1 MPLNG
6 QKGLIDD
13 LVDATTRFDSR
24 RTPSLSA
31 DIAPSLAHALDD
43 GPWTGF
49 QKRAG
54 VLAILAV
61 VLDGF
66 DIQLIG
72 VAIPA
77 LMKAWS
83 LPREAFV
90 AVLGLGLVAMSV
102 GTAVSGWLGDRV
114 GRKTTLMAS
123 MALFGLGTLVSAG
136 ADGMA
141 PFLASRLAASL
152 GLGGAMPSAVALLS
166 EFTPVRRRSF
176 MVTFGMICTPVGG
189 VMAGLVAAWLLPAQG
204 WPALFIVGGVLPL
217 VLALVIGLA
226 LPESPQ
232 FLATKPARRPQLE
245 CIARRLGAT
254 IDEDVPQV
262 SRPSMPAAKVGYR
275 ALLTSDERAT
285 SLLLWLQFLGVLT
298 AAYTVFNWL
307 PVFSV
312 SRGLDMAAAGTLL
325 AAFNF
330 GGMAGALMG
339 ALLIDRLGSRWLTVT
354 FGVGGAAA
362 CVLALGAFGA
372 GATMPVRVAALA
384 LAGLFIAGLQ
394 PMLFAIAANAYPAA
408 RRSTGIGAA
417 LAIGRLGAI
426 ASSFIGSVL
435 VGAGAGAFFAFLCT
449 MMLTV
454 TVALWLMPRHVPARR
469 GNQLG
474 V

>member
-1 MPLNG
+1 
-6 QKGLIDD
+6 LI
-13 LVDATTRFDSR
+13 AAPGSA
-24 RTPSLSA
+24 PSLS
-31 DIAPSLAHALDD
+31 HALDE
-43 GPWTGF
+43 GRWTWF

-77 LMKAWS
+77 LMEAWS

-102 GTAVSGWLGDRV
+102 GTAVSGWLGDRI
-114 GRKTTLMAS
+114 GRKTTLITS
-123 MALFGLGTLVSAG
+123 MVLFGLGTLGSAMAG
-136 ADGMA
+136 GMGL
-141 PFLASRLAASL
+141 FLAGRLVASI

-189 VMAGLVAAWLLPAQG
+189 VMAGLVAAWLLPSQG
-204 WPALFIVGGVLPL
+204 WPALFVVGGVLPL
-217 VLALVIGLA
+217 VLAMVIAIA

-232 FLATKPARRPQLE
+232 FLATKPGRRRQLE
-245 CIARRLGAT
+245 RIAGRLGAE
-254 IDEDVPQV
+254 IRDDVAPPLTGAGSV
-262 SRPSMPAAKVGYR
+262 AKEGYR
-275 ALLTSDERAT
+275 ALLSSGERAT
-285 SLLLWLQFLGVLT
+285 SLLLWFQFAGVLT
-298 AAYTVFNWL
+298 AAFTVFNWL

-330 GGMAGALMG
+330 GGMGGALVG
-339 ALLIDRLGSRWLTVT
+339 ALLIDRRGSRGLTVI
-354 FGVGGAAA
+354 
-362 CVLALGAFGA
+362 FGA
-372 GATMPVRVAALA
+372 GGALACLLALAAFRAGAPMPVLVATLA

-394 PMLFAIAANAYPAA
+394 PMLFAIAANAYPVS
-408 RRSTGIGAA
+408 RRSTGVGAA
-417 LAIGRLGAI
+417 LAIGRVGAI
-426 ASSFIGSVL
+426 ASSFIGAVL

-449 MMLTV
+449 MMLIV
-454 TVALWLMPRHVPARR
+454 TAALWFMPRHVPAS
-469 GNQLG
+469 GGSQPG